1 MLGRFTAL
9 NQIVEEYG
17 EIEVTFEDLRDIP
30 ELVEIYNTSGKNQII
45 VYRIIL

>member
-17 EIEVTFEDLRDIP
+17 EIEVAYEDLRDIP
-30 ELVEIYNTSGKNQII
+30 ELVEIYNPNGKNQII
-45 VYRIIL
+45 GYRVTV